1 MATVFLALMTIALS
15 AMFSISEVGAALSLG
30 FSCKSLRLKTLLPLC
45 VVVVVLGLAVGQLT
59 GVYRP
64 AAQPT
69 GASELQTALILLC
82 ALAAAGFGRIF
93 APYSPVVLS
102 IVASAAAFSL
112 FSGGSAAGTED
123 SAGGAALTMVVS
135 ALAAAVLAV
144 VFQAA
149 IRRFSTDA
157 HYFTKLRR
165 YAALITA
172 ATLLAMLAAGL
183 NLALLS
189 PLAPGST
196 ASQSVSAAATYPAAG
211 GQGAADGISR
221 GLVLACVAAGLLAGI
236 VPARRSIFRT
246 GEALSDI
253 GPTTQLAV
261 LLSAAVTT
269 VIFSFRGSASLLALL
284 ALRPLPL
291 STGLLCWSGLAAC
304 LTVSYRGINR
314 DGKAFRIL
322 ASCILTPAMAFLLSG
337 ALFYLSGNGIRSPRA
352 VLVLGCIAAAMM
364 VLVATYF
371 FIRLY
376 EDSRRSAGLLRAQEE
391 ALEDNRRSLNNLEIK
406 NVLSDNQH
414 LRDQLEMKR
423 KEVVSIAVGITEQK
437 EFTEKLHAMV
447 QAARAEE
454 DPDAKDRALRE
465 IATELQLRMNF
476 DGEID
481 SFYTQVESL
490 HLDFSNRL
498 MKKHPDLTK
507 QERRLSTLLRLGFS
521 TKYIAG
527 LMNITPKSVDICRHR
542 LRMKFRL
549 DRGQN
554 LSDYI
559 KDI

>member
-1 MATVFLALMTIALS
+1 MSTVFGALMTIALS
-15 AMFSISEVGAALSLG
+15 AMFSISEVGTALALG

-45 VVVVVLGLAVGQLT
+45 VVVVMLGFVIGSMT
-59 GVYRP
+59 GPGR
-64 AAQPT
+64 AAQAA
-69 GASELQTALILLC
+69 GLSDIQTALILLC
-82 ALAAAGFGRIF
+82 ALAAVGFGRIF

-102 IVASAAAFSL
+102 IAASAAAFSL
-112 FSGGSAAGTED
+112 FSGGSAARMED
-123 SAGGAALTMVVS
+123 SAGGAALTMLVS
-135 ALAAAVLAV
+135 ALTSAVLAV

-149 IRRFSTDA
+149 IRRFSSDA

-172 ATLLAMLAAGL
+172 ATLLAMLAAGF

-189 PLAPGST
+189 SLDPGST
-196 ASQSVSAAATYPAAG
+196 ASQSVSAAST
-211 GQGAADGISR
+211 SR
-221 GLVLACVAAGLLAGI
+221 GVILACVAAGLLAGI
-236 VPARRSIFRT
+236 VPARRSIFRS
-246 GEALSDI
+246 GETLSDI
-253 GPTTQLAV
+253 GPTMQLAV

-269 VIFSFRGSASLLALL
+269 VIFSFRGSASLLAL
-284 ALRPLPL
+284 RPLPL
-291 STGLLCWSGLAAC
+291 SIGLLCWSGLTAC
-304 LTVSYRGINR
+304 LTASYRGLNR
-314 DGKAFRIL
+314 DGKAFRVL

-352 VLVLGCIAAAMM
+352 VLVLGCIAAAIM
-364 VLVATYF
+364 VLVASYIF
-371 FIRLY
+371 LRLY

-437 EFTEKLHAMV
+437 EFTEKLYAMV
-447 QAARAEE
+447 QAARAEK

-490 HLDFSNRL
+490 HRDFSNRL
-498 MKKHPDLTK
+498 MMRHPDLTK

-542 LRMKFRL
+542 LRMKFKL

>member
-15 AMFSISEVGAALSLG
+15 AMFSISEMGAALSLG

-45 VVVVVLGLAVGQLT
+45 VVIVVLGLAVGHLT

-64 AAQPT
+64 AAQHA

-102 IVASAAAFSL
+102 VAAAAAAFPI
-112 FSGGSAAGTED
+112 FSGGSSDVAEA
-123 SAGGAALTMVVS
+123 SAGSAVLTMVAS
-135 ALAAAVLAV
+135 AIVAAVLAV
-144 VFQAA
+144 VLQAV
-149 IRRFSTDA
+149 IRRFSSDA

-172 ATLLAMLAAGL
+172 ATLQAMFAAGL
-183 NLALLS
+183 NLTLLS
-189 PLAPGST
+189 PLGPDGST
-196 ASQSVSAAATYPAAG
+196 WMSAYPAAG
-211 GQGAADGISR
+211 GQGAAEGISR
-221 GLVLACVAAGLLAGI
+221 GLALACVAAGLLAGI
-236 VPARRSIFRT
+236 VPARQRIFRT

-253 GPTTQLAV
+253 GPATQLAV

-269 VIFSFRGSASLLALL
+269 AFFSFRGTASLL

-314 DGKAFRIL
+314 DGKVLRTL

-337 ALFYLSGNGIRSPRA
+337 ALFYLSGDGTRSPRA
-352 VLVLGCIAAAMM
+352 VLVLGCVAAAMM
-364 VLVATYF
+364 VLIAAYF
-371 FIRLY
+371 FIWLY

-391 ALEDNRRSLNNLEIK
+391 ALDDNRRSLNNLEVK
-406 NVLSDNQH
+406 NILSDNQH

-437 EFTEKLHAMV
+437 EFTEKLYSMV

-490 HLDFSNRL
+490 HRDFSNRL

-527 LMNITPKSVDICRHR
+527 LMNIAPKSVDICRHR

-559 KDI
+559 KNI

>member
-1 MATVFLALMTIALS
+1 MSTVFWALMTIALS
-15 AMFSISEVGAALSLG
+15 AMFSISEVGTALALG

-45 VVVVVLGLAVGQLT
+45 VVVVMLGFVIGSTT
-59 GVYRP
+59 GPGR
-64 AAQPT
+64 AAQAA
-69 GASELQTALILLC
+69 GLSDIQTALILLC
-82 ALAAAGFGRIF
+82 ALAAVGFGRIF

-102 IVASAAAFSL
+102 IAASAAAFSL
-112 FSGGSAAGTED
+112 FSGGSTARMED
-123 SAGGAALTMVVS
+123 SAGGAALTMLVS
-135 ALAAAVLAV
+135 ALTSAVLAV

-172 ATLLAMLAAGL
+172 ATLLAMLAAGF

-189 PLAPGST
+189 SLDPGST
-196 ASQSVSAAATYPAAG
+196 ASQSVSAAST
-211 GQGAADGISR
+211 SR
-221 GLVLACVAAGLLAGI
+221 GVILACVAAGLLAGI
-236 VPARRSIFRT
+236 VPARRSIFRA
-246 GEALSDI
+246 GETLSDI
-253 GPTTQLAV
+253 GPTMQLAV

-269 VIFSFRGSASLLALL
+269 VIFSFRGSASLLAL
-284 ALRPLPL
+284 RPLPL
-291 STGLLCWSGLAAC
+291 SIGLLCWSGLTAC
-304 LTVSYRGINR
+304 LTVSYRGLNR
-314 DGKAFRIL
+314 DGKAFRVL

-352 VLVLGCIAAAMM
+352 VLVLGCIAAAIM
-364 VLVATYF
+364 VLVASYIF
-371 FIRLY
+371 LRLY

-437 EFTEKLHAMV
+437 EFTEKLYAMV
-447 QAARAEE
+447 QAARAEK

-490 HLDFSNRL
+490 HRDFSNRL
-498 MKKHPDLTK
+498 MMRHPDLTK

-542 LRMKFRL
+542 LRMKFKL